1 MAHCAIQCG
10 LVPREIT
17 LNRGG
22 RQKLVFW
29 TDQTFHDEEDIA
41 EVEIETTTKD
51 YLLEVV
57 NGGVGK
63 QDDTEELVNDDDKT
77 TMSPQDEAFLV
88 QDNELDFELFGNLN
102 ENIVMTDTTTE
113 TDEDFVESTTTKA
126 DNEDD
131 NEAGSTTINPMLD
144 EIYDDDSEVE
154 FEEDFGTPINSQ
166 PEVVYDPLDDI
177 VDIPVSAV
185 TALPIDNDNVELFET
200 AEFTTV
206 ATYNNVDGQ
215 QQRLFDK
222 TTIAYPIGEDKDDT
236 IRFPILEAVEA
247 ESEENDDRKP
257 IVDLFEKPV
266 VEAEEEKVESERDE
280 NGDFIKT
287 TTASNDLKQED
298 QKPVFEA
305 VVAEE
310 DEEADDVRPPLV
322 DSQGNFIETTTPS
335 EKPLSSIGI
344 DDGIVESF
352 EIQAVVAEEEE
363 EEERPNTLLDEEGNY
378 IQTTTGNP
386 KDSNAFKL
394 EASLAEIENED
405 LKDPEGNLIETTT
418 GSSSVTLNKVAKVAA
433 LEKLPRGA
441 VDSDIST
448 DSLQQI
454 EVPISES
461 PLDVVPNITDPSDR
475 PGSILTTLIDGFL
488 LQKQPIVEEV
498 EKTASIDKEQETA
511 GGFPVTNILSGIYS
525 LVSSYIQPTEKVTEE
540 EPITAIP
547 QSAINV
553 HNMPRDQLIV
563 EAIEDFQAPPLPIL
577 PPEYLRARPIDI
589 EPKPKPVVPESLS
602 GPVLVLTENAKG
614 GKPVSIPVP
623 VDYETD
629 VDKTKEIEEVLDPR
643 AFDPVE
649 SVRSSDKQHFKQWVV
664 LHLMPKEKWL
674 FFS

>member
-51 YLLEVV
+51 YFLEVV

-63 QDDTEELVNDDDKT
+63 PDDTEELVNDDDKT

-280 NGDFIKT
+280 NGDFIET

-649 SVRSSDKQHFKQWVV
+649 SVRSSDKQHFKQ
-664 LHLMPKEKWL
+664 
-674 FFS
+674 

>member
-51 YLLEVV
+51 YFLEVV

-63 QDDTEELVNDDDKT
+63 PDDTEELVNDDDKT

-280 NGDFIKT
+280 NGDFIRT

-386 KDSNAFKL
+386 KDSTAFKL

-649 SVRSSDKQHFKQWVV
+649 SVRSSDKQHFKQ
-664 LHLMPKEKWL
+664 
-674 FFS
+674 

>member
-41 EVEIETTTKD
+41 EVEVETTTKD
-51 YLLEVV
+51 YFLEVV

-63 QDDTEELVNDDDKT
+63 PDDTEELVNDDDKT

-280 NGDFIKT
+280 NGDFIRT

-649 SVRSSDKQHFKQWVV
+649 SVRSSDKQHFKQ
-664 LHLMPKEKWL
+664 
-674 FFS
+674 

>member
-51 YLLEVV
+51 YFLEVV

-63 QDDTEELVNDDDKT
+63 PDDTEELVNDDDKT

-280 NGDFIKT
+280 NGDFIET

-386 KDSNAFKL
+386 KDSTAFKL

-623 VDYETD
+623 VDFETD

-649 SVRSSDKQHFKQWVV
+649 SVRSSDKQHFKQ
-664 LHLMPKEKWL
+664 
-674 FFS
+674 

>member
-51 YLLEVV
+51 YFLEVV

-63 QDDTEELVNDDDKT
+63 PDDTEELVNDDDKT

-280 NGDFIKT
+280 NGDFIRT

-649 SVRSSDKQHFKQWVV
+649 SVRSSDKQHFKQ
-664 LHLMPKEKWL
+664 
-674 FFS
+674 

>member
-51 YLLEVV
+51 YFLEVV

-63 QDDTEELVNDDDKT
+63 PDDTEELVNDDDKT

-280 NGDFIKT
+280 NGDFIET

-386 KDSNAFKL
+386 KDSTAFKL

-602 GPVLVLTENAKG
+602 GPVLVLTKNAKG

-649 SVRSSDKQHFKQWVV
+649 SVRSSDKQHFKQ
-664 LHLMPKEKWL
+664 
-674 FFS
+674 

>member
-51 YLLEVV
+51 YFLEVV

-63 QDDTEELVNDDDKT
+63 PDDTEELVNDDDKT

-236 IRFPILEAVEA
+236 IRFPILEAVES

-280 NGDFIKT
+280 NGDFIRT

-386 KDSNAFKL
+386 KDSTAFKL

-649 SVRSSDKQHFKQWVV
+649 SVRSSDKQHFKQ
-664 LHLMPKEKWL
+664 
-674 FFS
+674 